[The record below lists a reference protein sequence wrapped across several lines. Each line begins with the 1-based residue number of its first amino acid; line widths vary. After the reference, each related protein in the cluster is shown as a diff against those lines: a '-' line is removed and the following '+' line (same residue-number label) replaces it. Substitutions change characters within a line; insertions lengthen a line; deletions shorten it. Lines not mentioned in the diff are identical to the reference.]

1 MNLYHEGGESRLFLL
16 KDVDYTMNIIE
27 TPLSEQEVLALKDEK
42 DFIRGVVPVSLQS
55 IIDTDQIGFED
66 ILSTSFV
73 GRSALTDIDYTVVG
87 HQDEY
92 TLLVE
97 VVANASF
104 FLRQE
109 QSFDL

>member
-1 MNLYHEGGESRLFLL
+1 MH
-16 KDVDYTMNIIE
+16 IIE
-27 TPLSEQEVLALKDEK
+27 TPLSMQEVLSLKDEK
-42 DFIRGVVPVSLQS
+42 DFIRGVVPVSIQS
-55 IIDTDQIGFED
+55 IIDTDQIGFDD
-66 ILSTSFV
+66 ILSTSLV

-87 HQDEY
+87 HQDAY
-92 TLLVE
+92 TVLIE